1 MPGPQDF
8 AESYVTAETLDAE
21 LAAWMEEL
29 RPYTWRETEPLC
41 RAAAA
46 LLVVDMNRPFVEEG
60 RPLASPNARAV
71 LPRIAELV
79 AAFRAAKR
87 PVLWIVQGHHS
98 VEHDRGARL
107 AAWWPE
113 PLFEGT
119 GDVEMAA
126 GLEPAGGEKVIVKRR
141 YSGFYATDLELTLR
155 SLGVEQLVISGVLTN
170 VCPFSTAVDAFSR
183 DFCVYYPP
191 DATAALTREMHV
203 AALRTVAGW
212 CGYLTPARE
221 LVAELAADPGRS

>member
-8 AESYVTAETLDAE
+8 AASYVTAETLDAE
-21 LAAWMEEL
+21 LAGWMKELGAYSWREVEPL
-29 RPYTWRETEPLC
+29 RPS
-41 RAAAA
+41 AAA

-60 RPLASPNARAV
+60 QPLASPNARAV

-79 AAFRAAKR
+79 SAFRAAKR

-98 VEHDRGARL
+98 LEHDRGKRL
-107 AAWWPE
+107 AAWWPK

-119 GDVEMAA
+119 ADVEMAA
-126 GLEPAGGEKVIVKRR
+126 GLEPADGEKVILKRR
-141 YSGFYATDLELTLR
+141 YSGFYQTDLELTLR
-155 SLGVEQLVISGVLTN
+155 NLGVEQLVISGVLTN
-170 VCPFSTAVDAFSR
+170 VCPFATAVDAFSR

-191 DATAALTREMHV
+191 DATASLTREMHL

-212 CGYLTPARE
+212 CGYTTPARE
-221 LVAELAADPGRS
+221 LVAELAER